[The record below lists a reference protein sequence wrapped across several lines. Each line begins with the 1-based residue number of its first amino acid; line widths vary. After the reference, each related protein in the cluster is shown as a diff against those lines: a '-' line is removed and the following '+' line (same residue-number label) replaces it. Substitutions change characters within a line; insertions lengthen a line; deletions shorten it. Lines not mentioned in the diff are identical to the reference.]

1 MKKRFRGFQALLKI
15 CTQKNKKKTNK
26 KQKGRKIDQKSRK
39 LMISLECSLI
49 ISQNQPK
56 NRNILNE
63 PNLFNIQ
70 QNYKSQILLKYKFSN
85 FYLEKCSQNYLHFS
99 FYRSFFYS
107 KRRKRSRTRNRRKS
121 YKKPYRKN
129 SKVSSVLT
137 FEIISNF

>member
-56 NRNILNE
+56 SRNILNE

-70 QNYKSQILLKYKFSN
+70 QNYKSQILLKYKISN
-85 FYLEKCSQNYLHFS
+85 FYL
-99 FYRSFFYS
+99 
-107 KRRKRSRTRNRRKS
+107 
-121 YKKPYRKN
+121 KN
-129 SKVSSVLT
+129 VPR
-137 FEIISNF
+137 IISIFHFKGAFFIQKGEREAEQEIEENLIKNLIGKIRK

>member
-70 QNYKSQILLKYKFSN
+70 QNYKSQILLKYKISN
-85 FYLEKCSQNYLHFS
+85 FYLENVPRIIFIFHFTGA
-99 FYRSFFYS
+99 FFIQ
-107 KRRKRSRTRNRRKS
+107 KGEREAEQEIEENLIKNLIGKIRK
-121 YKKPYRKN
+121 
-129 SKVSSVLT
+129 
-137 FEIISNF
+137 